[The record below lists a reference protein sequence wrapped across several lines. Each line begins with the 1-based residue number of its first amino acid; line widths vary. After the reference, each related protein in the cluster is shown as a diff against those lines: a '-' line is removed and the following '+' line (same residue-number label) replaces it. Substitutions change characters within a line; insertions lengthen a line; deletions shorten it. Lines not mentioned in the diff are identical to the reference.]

1 MDASTLE
8 KMAITILSEKILTTQ
23 TIEPFLSE
31 NDKTPSWDGEL
42 IAYKSST
49 KEKNN
54 IYGVCKVQV
63 KGKAVSSEEIE
74 RKKIQYRVFLSDL
87 NNYRLTG
94 GVLFFVVGLT
104 ETFERKIY
112 YKDLLPYELAEIISR
127 KKKQKTCTITLKE
140 MPIDSNK
147 VVRLIHRFIR
157 NSREQ
162 YSTTPLHPIGLSE
175 YLTKHNEENVLSF
188 TVDFP
193 DMFETS
199 TWLYSSPKTQLHL
212 KEPIGK
218 ILIVEMGF
226 RDSSLEV
233 YVRDKCYFNMATIAK
248 RARGFIIYLGG
259 CIEIDVEDDKKA
271 NCKFMHKGPIDD
283 VLNGLHFFLDFMQ
296 GGEIKVISKS
306 FGEQLIY
313 SGTTESEQ
321 YISEIQSNIE
331 CYTYVKEILLK
342 LNVRKIIHVNDFTG
356 DDLQFLCNMYKYII
370 KKEKQVV
377 TSDMRSEIKV
387 YTVGPLTLAFVFINQ
402 DNQGQWLDF
411 FDYKDFTFLLTD
423 KDEKPFTSSFFLRLQ
438 KQHFLKWDNINYF
451 AIEKSIMGIP
461 ANDFNC
467 VNTNMLLLEML
478 SAYDE
483 SLNQELLQSVIN
495 ISRYLQE
502 RRNETVYILNYFQ
515 AICRQRP
522 LNMDER
528 ERIIMLRQQEND
540 NATLA
545 GISAILG
552 NKEEYELH
560 LSKLSPELRQQFLSY
575 PINNLVS
582 KRDS

>member
-147 VVRLIHRFIR
+147 VGRLIHRFIR

-296 GGEIKVISKS
+296 DGEIKVISKS

-483 SLNQELLQSVIN
+483 SLKPELLESAIN
-495 ISRYLQE
+495 LAQYLQE
-502 RRNETVYILNYFQ
+502 CRKETVYILNYYQ
-515 AICRQRP
+515 AIRRQRSLQP
-522 LNMDER
+522 NER
-528 ERIIMLRQQEND
+528 EQLIVLRNQESD

-552 NKEEYELH
+552 NKEDYELY
-560 LSKLSPELRQQFLSY
+560 LSKLPTELRQQFLLY

-582 KRDS
+582 KEI

>member
-63 KGKAVSSEEIE
+63 KGKAVSSKEIE

-147 VVRLIHRFIR
+147 VGRLIHRFIR

-162 YSTTPLHPIGLSE
+162 YSTTPLHPIGLSK

-233 YVRDKCYFNMATIAK
+233 YVRGKCYFNMATIAK

-271 NCKFMHKGPIDD
+271 NCKFMHKGTIDD

-296 GGEIKVISKS
+296 GGEIKVLSKS

-423 KDEKPFTSSFFLRLQ
+423 KDEKTFNSSFFLRLQ

-451 AIEKSIMGIP
+451 AIEESIKGIP

-483 SLNQELLQSVIN
+483 SLNQDLLQSVIN

-502 RRNETVYILNYFQ
+502 RRNEAVYILNYFQ
-515 AICRQRP
+515 AICRQRS

>member
-8 KMAITILSEKILTTQ
+8 KMAIATLSDKILTTE
-23 TIEPFLSE
+23 TIVPYLSE

-42 IAYKSST
+42 IVYKSST
-49 KEKNN
+49 KEKDN

-63 KGKAVSSEEIE
+63 KGKTVSSKEIE

-87 NNYRLTG
+87 NNYRFNG
-94 GVLFFVVGLT
+94 GVLFFVVGIT
-104 ETFERKIY
+104 ETFERKVY

-127 KKKQKTCTITLKE
+127 KKEQKTCAITLKE

-147 VVRLIHRFIR
+147 AARMIRRFIR

-162 YSTTPLHPIGLSE
+162 FSTTPLHPIGLSE
-175 YLTKHNEENVLSF
+175 YLTKYNEGNVLSF

-199 TWLYSSPKTQLHL
+199 TWLYSSPKAQLHI

-218 ILIVEMGF
+218 IRIVEMGV

-233 YVRDKCYFNMATIAK
+233 YVRDKCYFDMATVAK
-248 RARGFIIYLGG
+248 RTHGFVIYLGE
-259 CIEIDVEDDKKA
+259 CIEIYVEDDKKA
-271 NCKFMHKGPIDD
+271 NYKFMHKGTIDD

-296 GGEIKVISKS
+296 GGEIKIISKS
-306 FGEQLIY
+306 FGEQFIY
-313 SGTTESEQ
+313 NGTTDSEQ
-321 YISEIQSNIE
+321 YITEIQSDIE
-331 CYTYVKEILLK
+331 CYTYVKELLLK
-342 LNVRKIIHVNDFTG
+342 LNVRKIIHVNDFSM
-356 DDLQFLCNMYKYII
+356 DDLRFLCKMYKYIV
-370 KKEKQVV
+370 KNETQVV
-377 TSDMRSEIKV
+377 TPDMRSEIKV
-387 YTVGPLTLAFVFINQ
+387 YKVGSLTLAFVFINQ
-402 DNQGQWLDF
+402 GNQGQWLDF
-411 FDYKDFTFLLTD
+411 FDYTKFTFLLTD
-423 KDEKPFTSSFFLRLQ
+423 TNEGTFKSSFFLRLQ
-438 KQHFLKWDNINYF
+438 KQHFLKWNNINYF
-451 AIEKSIMGIP
+451 AIEESIRRIP
-461 ANDFNC
+461 TNDFNC

>member
-8 KMAITILSEKILTTQ
+8 RLAITTLSEKLLTTQ
-23 TIEPFLSE
+23 TIDPNFFE

-54 IYGVCKVQV
+54 IYGICKVQI
-63 KGKAVSSEEIE
+63 KGKAVSSKELE

-87 NNYRLTG
+87 NNYRFNG
-94 GVLFFVVGLT
+94 GVLFFVVGIT
-104 ETFERKIY
+104 ETFDRKVY
-112 YKDLLPYELAEIISR
+112 YKELLPYELADIISR
-127 KKKQKTCTITLKE
+127 KKEQKTCAITLKD

-147 VVRLIHRFIR
+147 VEHLIHRFIR

-162 YSTTPLHPIGLSE
+162 FSTTPLHPIGLSE
-175 YLTKHNEENVLSF
+175 YLTKHNEGNVLSF

-199 TWLYSSPKTQLHL
+199 TWLYSSPQAQLHI

-218 ILIVEMGF
+218 IRIVEMGF

-233 YVRDKCYFNMATIAK
+233 YVRDKCYFDIATVAK
-248 RARGFIIYLGG
+248 RARGFVIYLGG
-259 CIEIDVEDDKKA
+259 CIEINVEDDKKA
-271 NCKFMHKGPIDD
+271 NCKFIHKGTIDD

-313 SGTTESEQ
+313 SGTKDSEQ
-321 YISEIQSNIE
+321 YITEIKSDIE
-331 CYTYVKEILLK
+331 CYTHVKEILLQ
-342 LNVRKIIHVNDFTG
+342 LNVRRIINVNDFSK
-356 DDLQFLCNMYKYII
+356 DDLQFLCNMYKYVV

-377 TSDMRSEIKV
+377 TPDMHSEIKV

-411 FDYKDFTFLLTD
+411 FDYQKFTFFLTD
-423 KDEKPFTSSFFLRLQ
+423 KNGMTFKSSFFLRLQ
-438 KQHFLKWDNINYF
+438 KQHFLKWDNINYS
-451 AIEKSIMGIP
+451 AIEASIMRIP
-461 ANDFNC
+461 TNDFNC

-483 SLNQELLQSVIN
+483 SSNQALLQSVIN
-495 ISRYLQE
+495 LSKYLQE

-528 ERIIMLRQQEND
+528 ERLIMLRQQEKD
-540 NATLA
+540 NAILA

-552 NKEEYELH
+552 NKEEYELY
-560 LSKLSPELRQQFLSY
+560 LSKLSPELRQQFISF

-582 KRDS
+582 NEGA

>member
-63 KGKAVSSEEIE
+63 KGKAVSYEEIE

-147 VVRLIHRFIR
+147 VGRLIHRFIR

-423 KDEKPFTSSFFLRLQ
+423 KDEKTFTSSFFLRLQ

-483 SLNQELLQSVIN
+483 SLKPELLESAIN
-495 ISRYLQE
+495 LAQYLQE
-502 RRNETVYILNYFQ
+502 CRKETVYILNYYQ
-515 AICRQRP
+515 AIRRQRSLQP
-522 LNMDER
+522 NER
-528 ERIIMLRQQEND
+528 EQLIVLRNQESD

-552 NKEEYELH
+552 NKEDYELY
-560 LSKLSPELRQQFLSY
+560 LSKLPTELRQQFISF

-582 KRDS
+582 NKGV